1 MLNINESSER
11 PADIW
16 ELRCNMDDMT
26 GEQMGFA
33 MEMLMEQGALDVF
46 STPITMKKSRPGIL
60 LTVICNEADK
70 EKMVRL
76 IFKHT
81 TTLGIRETFCN
92 RYMLERHT
100 ETVNT
105 PYGPIRKK
113 VSSGY
118 GIQRSK
124 YEYEDIAKAAREN
137 NMSIAQILSEIE

>member
-11 PADIW
+11 PAGIW

-70 EKMVRL
+70 EKN
-76 IFKHT
+76 
-81 TTLGIRETFCN
+81 G
-92 RYMLERHT
+92 
-100 ETVNT
+100 
-105 PYGPIRKK
+105 
-113 VSSGY
+113 
-118 GIQRSK
+118 
-124 YEYEDIAKAAREN
+124 
-137 NMSIAQILSEIE
+137 SIDF